1 MKTEK
6 FLDELSNL
14 IENSGTVPF
23 TTKRM
28 IEEDELERIIYS
40 IKQSLP
46 LELEESQRIVRDR
59 DKFLEDAQ
67 RQADTL
73 IAQAKE
79 YIAKIVSEHELVKA
93 AQEEATRIITE
104 ANKSNDELKASS
116 ITYAADVMKYVEGNL
131 EKALASVRQSRAS
144 LQQDDNK

>member
-6 FLDELSNL
+6 FLDDLSNL
-14 IENSGTVPF
+14 IANSSTVPF

-28 IEEDELERIIYS
+28 IEEDELERIVYS

-93 AQEEATRIITE
+93 AQEEATRIMTD
-104 ANKSNDELKASS
+104 ATKSSDELKASS

-131 EKALASVRQSRAS
+131 EKTLASLRQNRAS
-144 LQQDDNK
+144 LQQNDNK